1 MPNYD
6 LMSEETLIL
15 AEKYKRIENDIAL
28 KTYSEKVSIFQNG
41 SLKMLDTVYKN
52 IPYDMDNLKQKYES
66 IIAFE
71 SIDKIITFFDRI
83 STSNR
88 LESEEFIYRKYN
100 TSIISDLK
108 LQFLTEYVYKNIK
121 LIDDIV
127 NMKKSVDDLLD
138 KKSSIMEKS
147 RKVARNIVTMP
158 EELYSSDYNSL
169 KKYNLPYTPIKVDK
183 ECIYV
188 NILPFLRNI
197 NINCMDGQKKL
208 LAVESIIT
216 GERVK
221 IDALVR
227 KCKSIMTSSTNQSMV
242 NLLHSTLMEFLLAYT
257 YIEKTIMI
265 ALIFKYRLLSS
276 ALTSTIDLSTFIMQR
291 FPAGMES
298 ILENADSLS
307 LEKLNDGT
315 IRDTMLSGTFY
326 PIDREVNRIIDDV
339 KNTFKNVVCKC
350 DGELS
355 DDEDYHKEIYDDIVK
370 ELTDI
375 ESKISKISDADES
388 VYDLTIN
395 EFRIKFAITSMVLD
409 KLYGYISSIS
419 SVDDMLNT
427 ERNYVPNIT
436 KAVYYELCNFN
447 TNMSN
452 ISEAIK
458 SLVSTI
464 EDLTDK
470 YEKNEVKSAFI
481 VTIIDELKKH
491 QDEVC
496 RLANDIGVR
505 LISRFNNL
513 LSLYTTNLS
522 ILDCKIDTKT
532 ININVTNESTM
543 DSEYVMMAYDE
554 NNKCLDEYLYD
565 KTKELTMQ
573 YMEAREN
580 IISGKRI
587 MFVEANDKIT
597 VSSNNNN
604 QNTNNQ
610 NNNNQNNN
618 NQNNNTQNTNTNQT
632 NNNANNNNN
641 TNTNTTDAPSTNTN
655 NSNDQN
661 KTKEK
666 SQTLADKLKEFVDKM
681 IARFKE
687 KLTVFKNKGHIS
699 WITKN
704 KDAILGKNYEKISIS
719 TPIALSKGP
728 TYLGDIDKII
738 ASINSKQYDNLFGFL
753 KSPVTI
759 TDNEGKS
766 NTINKDNNF
775 SEIVT
780 NQYTSEG
787 GKVRQLSGDALKK
800 EASNM
805 LDYIIKYE
813 AIVNTLSSKI
823 NDLKNIKAD
832 GIPSKTM
839 SDIRTY
845 SASVLT
851 AVEYKFTTY
860 YKALVEISKQS

>member
-41 SLKMLDTVYKN
+41 SLKMVDTVYKN

-83 STSNR
+83 SSSTR
-88 LESEEFIYRKYN
+88 LETEEFIYRKYN

-138 KKSSIMEKS
+138 KKSTVMEKS

-197 NINCMDGQKKL
+197 NINCMDGLKKL

-227 KCKSIMTSSTNQSMV
+227 KCKSIMTNSTNQSMV

-291 FPAGMES
+291 FPAGIES

-350 DGELS
+350 DGKLS

-395 EFRIKFAITSMVLD
+395 EFRIKFAITSIVLD

-427 ERNYVPNIT
+427 ERDYVPNIT
-436 KAVYYELCNFN
+436 KAIYYELCNFN
-447 TNMSN
+447 TNMTN
-452 ISEAIK
+452 ISKAIK

-464 EDLTDK
+464 DGLTDE

-491 QDEVC
+491 QDEIC

-532 ININVTNESTM
+532 ININVTNESAM

-604 QNTNNQ
+604 QNNNTQNTNNQ
-610 NNNNQNNN
+610 N
-618 NQNNNTQNTNTNQT
+618 NNNTQNTNTNQT
-632 NNNANNNNN
+632 NTNTNNNNN
-641 TNTNTTDAPSTNTN
+641 TDAPSTNTN
-655 NSNDQN
+655 NTNDQN

-666 SQTLADKLKEFVDKM
+666 SQTLTNKLKEFVDKM
-681 IARFKE
+681 IVRFKE

-704 KDAILGKNYEKISIS
+704 KDAILNKNYEKISIS

-728 TYLGDIDKII
+728 TYLRDIDKII

-766 NTINKDNNF
+766 TTINKDNNF

-780 NQYTSEG
+780 NQYTSDG

-800 EASNM
+800 EATNM
-805 LDYIIKYE
+805 LDYVIKYE

-823 NDLKNIKAD
+823 NELKNIKAD

>member
-6 LMSEETLIL
+6 LMCEETLIL

-83 STSNR
+83 SGSNR
-88 LESEEFIYRKYN
+88 LESEEFVYRKYN

-138 KKSSIMEKS
+138 KKSTIMEKS

-197 NINCMDGQKKL
+197 NVNCMDGQKKL
-208 LAVESIIT
+208 LAVESIII

-291 FPAGMES
+291 FPAGIES
-298 ILENADSLS
+298 ILENADGLS

-315 IRDTMLSGTFY
+315 IRDAMLSGTFY
-326 PIDREVNRIIDDV
+326 PISREVVRIIDDV

-350 DGELS
+350 DGKLS

-375 ESKISKISDADES
+375 KSKISKISDADES

-427 ERNYVPNIT
+427 EHDYVPNIT

-458 SLVSTI
+458 SLVYTI
-464 EDLTDK
+464 EDLADE
-470 YEKNEVKSAFI
+470 YEKNELKSAFI
-481 VTIIDELKKH
+481 VTIIDELRKH

-587 MFVEANDKIT
+587 MFVEANGKIT
-597 VSSNNNN
+597 VSS
-604 QNTNNQ
+604 
-610 NNNNQNNN
+610 
-618 NQNNNTQNTNTNQT
+618 NNNTQNTNTNQT

-641 TNTNTTDAPSTNTN
+641 TNINTTDAPSTNTN

-728 TYLGDIDKII
+728 TYLRDIDKII

-766 NTINKDNNF
+766 TTINKDNNF

-823 NDLKNIKAD
+823 NDLKNIKTD

>member
-83 STSNR
+83 SSSTR
-88 LESEEFIYRKYN
+88 LESEEFVYRKYN

-147 RKVARNIVTMP
+147 RKVARNVVTMP

-169 KKYNLPYTPIKVDK
+169 KKYNLPYTPIKVDR

-188 NILPFLRNI
+188 NILPFLKNI
-197 NINCMDGQKKL
+197 NVNCMDGQKKL
-208 LAVESIIT
+208 IAAESIIT

-221 IDALVR
+221 IDALVH

-291 FPAGMES
+291 FPAGIES
-298 ILENADSLS
+298 ILENADGLS

-326 PIDREVNRIIDDV
+326 PIDREVVRIIDDV

-350 DGELS
+350 DGKLS

-375 ESKISKISDADES
+375 KSKISKISDADES

-427 ERNYVPNIT
+427 EHDYVPNIT

-464 EDLTDK
+464 EALTDE

-491 QDEVC
+491 QDEIC

-543 DSEYVMMAYDE
+543 DSEYIMMAYDE

-587 MFVEANDKIT
+587 MFVEANGNIT
-597 VSSNNNN
+597 VS
-604 QNTNNQ
+604 T

-618 NQNNNTQNTNTNQT
+618 AQNTNTNQT

-641 TNTNTTDAPSTNTN
+641 TNANTTDAPSTNTN
-655 NSNDQN
+655 NTNEQN

-681 IARFKE
+681 TARFKE
-687 KLTVFKNKGHIS
+687 KLAVFKNKGHIS

-704 KDAILGKNYEKISIS
+704 KDAILSKNYEKISIS

-728 TYLGDIDKII
+728 TYLRDIDKII

-766 NTINKDNNF
+766 ITINKDNNF

-823 NDLKNIKAD
+823 NELKNIKVD

>member
-41 SLKMLDTVYKN
+41 SLKMVDTVYKN

-83 STSNR
+83 SSSTR
-88 LESEEFIYRKYN
+88 LETEEFIYRKYN

-138 KKSSIMEKS
+138 KKSTVMEKS

-188 NILPFLRNI
+188 NILQILKNI

-291 FPAGMES
+291 FPAGIES

-350 DGELS
+350 DGKLS

-375 ESKISKISDADES
+375 EAKISKISDADES

-427 ERNYVPNIT
+427 ARDYVPNIT
-436 KAVYYELCNFN
+436 KAIYYELCNFN
-447 TNMSN
+447 TNMTN
-452 ISEAIK
+452 IAKAIK

-464 EDLTDK
+464 DGLTDE

-491 QDEVC
+491 QDEIC

-532 ININVTNESTM
+532 ININVTNESAM

-587 MFVEANDKIT
+587 MFVEANGKIT
-597 VSSNNNN
+597 VSS
-604 QNTNNQ
+604 
-610 NNNNQNNN
+610 NNN

-632 NNNANNNNN
+632 NTNTNNNNN
-641 TNTNTTDAPSTNTN
+641 TDAPSTNTN
-655 NSNDQN
+655 NTNDQN

-666 SQTLADKLKEFVDKM
+666 SQTLTNKLKEFVDNM
-681 IARFKE
+681 IGRIKE

-704 KDAILGKNYEKISIS
+704 KDAILNKNYEKISIS

-728 TYLGDIDKII
+728 TYLRDIDKII

-759 TDNEGKS
+759 TDNEVKS
-766 NTINKDNNF
+766 TTINKDNNF

-800 EASNM
+800 EATNM

-823 NDLKNIKAD
+823 NELKNIKAD

-845 SASVLT
+845 
-851 AVEYKFTTY
+851 
-860 YKALVEISKQS
+860 